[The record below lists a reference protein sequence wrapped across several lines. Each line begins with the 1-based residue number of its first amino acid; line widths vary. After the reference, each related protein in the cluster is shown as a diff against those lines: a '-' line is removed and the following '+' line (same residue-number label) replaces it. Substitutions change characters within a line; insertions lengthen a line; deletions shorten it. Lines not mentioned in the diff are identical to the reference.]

1 MYLIENPHLVVKY
14 LVYLLSVW
22 FFILMITGNSKD
34 KLSAFIL
41 FLFTLVNLYIFKEN
55 QHVYG
60 STDYFDAYVYELE
73 LAISLNG
80 LVALSLTM
88 VMNLDRTAWK
98 QALLLA
104 FATFVHTM
112 VLCDLTIASSW
123 FSEFFFDHYDGFI
136 ILVGLLQIWVSYDG
150 MVKGFNN
157 AFRRIQSVL
166 FRFIF
171 HYYRIR
177 KSLSTQK
184 KIKGRT

>member
-1 MYLIENPHLVVKY
+1 M
-14 LVYLLSVW
+14 
-22 FFILMITGNSKD
+22 
-34 KLSAFIL
+34 
-41 FLFTLVNLYIFKEN
+41 FLFKLVNLIIFKVIKEPIGAEE
-55 QHVYG
+55 YLA
-60 STDYFDAYVYELE
+60 AYIKELS
-73 LAISLNG
+73 LCIRLNG
-80 LVALSLTM
+80 LTALALTM
-88 VMNLDRTAWK
+88 ILIFDKGALK
-98 QALLLA
+98 QASLLC

-112 VLCDLTIASSW
+112 VLCDLTIASSL
-123 FSEFFFDHYDGFI
+123 FSEFLYDHYDGFI

-171 HYYRIR
+171 HCYRNR